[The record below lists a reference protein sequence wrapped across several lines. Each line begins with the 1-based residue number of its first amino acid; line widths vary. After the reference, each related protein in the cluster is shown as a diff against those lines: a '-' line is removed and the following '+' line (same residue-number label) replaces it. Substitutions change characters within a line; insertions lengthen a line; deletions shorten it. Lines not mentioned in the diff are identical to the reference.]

1 MKGKFLSLAL
11 LLLYFNLTIAQEK
24 KKDSIKTEQLKEVVV
39 TAQFTPT
46 SEKNAV
52 YKVTTINQ
60 KTIQS
65 KAITNLT
72 DLLQQELNMDF
83 SFNPVFGAGIE
94 INGISK
100 ENIKILVD
108 GVPLIGRVNG
118 VLNLNQINLDNIERI
133 EIIEG
138 PVSVFYGTDAMGGII
153 NLITKKDQKKSV
165 TGNVSTMY
173 QTINLKDINASIGL
187 KDGKSTFQFGAGYTY
202 FNGINTDTIRK
213 RSFSWPTSR
222 RYYKEFKFLQDL
234 GNFQLQ
240 FKSNFSDELVETLG
254 EIKHHKATDI
264 NYTTRRFDNSLNLQ
278 GTLNNKQ
285 FIDFTVAY
293 LNYDRFDTSYKFVP
307 ATNTIT
313 LIEDNPNANANYFD
327 TFFLKL
333 QYANSNKQKPLN
345 YVIGLEYEKDFGKGN
360 RILNNKQQ
368 VENISAYTSINYK
381 IGDNLELQPAVRYTH
396 NNTFGNF
403 FSPAFNAKY
412 KMDNQ
417 NILRFAYGNGY
428 RAPSIKEL
436 YLDWHP
442 TFGPFT
448 YNITGNENLKL
459 ETSHSFILDYSLYRT
474 INTSNTLKIE
484 PSISYNQVKDLIGL
498 TELVNFSRHYINL
511 NEMKSL
517 NIVIK
522 TNYNVADKLQLNLG
536 FSYLGRYLEYTDTFN
551 SGGFMFTP
559 SANLSVNYNYK
570 PMDIAFNI
578 FYKYSGKRKGH
589 YIEEV
594 NGTDVLK
601 ESTRQDFSNLDASVS
616 KSFFKNKWNLA
627 LGAKDIF
634 NVKDIETFNQI
645 GVAHERNS
653 QLMGTS
659 YFIKL
664 NYKF

>member
-1 MKGKFLSLAL
+1 MKGKFLSLGL
-11 LLLYFNLTIAQEK
+11 LLLFFNLVNGQEI

-39 TAQFTPT
+39 TAQYAPT

-52 YKVTTINQ
+52 YKVNVINR
-60 KTIQS
+60 KTIES
-65 KAITNLT
+65 KAVTNLT
-72 DLLQQELNMDF
+72 DLLRQELNMDI

-100 ENIKILVD
+100 QNIKILVD

-153 NLITKKDQKKSV
+153 NLITKKEQQKNV
-165 TGNVSTMY
+165 TGNVSAMY
-173 QTINLKDINASIGL
+173 ETINLKDIDAFIGL

-202 FNGINTDTIRK
+202 FNGINTDTTNIR
-213 RSFSWPTSR
+213 SLNWPTSR
-222 RYYKEFKFLQDL
+222 KYYREFKFLQDL
-234 GNFQLQ
+234 GKFKLQ
-240 FKSNFSDELVETLG
+240 FKSNFSDELVNTLG

-264 NYTTRRFDNSLNLQ
+264 DYTTRRFDNSLNFQ
-278 GTLNNKQ
+278 GKLKNNQ
-285 FIDFTVAY
+285 FIDFTIAY

-307 ATNTIT
+307 ATNIST
-313 LIEDNPNANANYFD
+313 LIVDNPNANANYFD
-327 TFFLKL
+327 TFFSKM
-333 QYANSNKQKPLN
+333 QYANSNNNKKLN
-345 YVIGLEYEKDFGKGN
+345 YVVGLEYEKYFGKGN
-360 RILNNKQQ
+360 RILDYKQQ
-368 VENISAYTSINYK
+368 IENISGYTSFNYK
-381 IGDNLELQPAVRYTH
+381 INDNFEIQPAVRYTI
-396 NNTFGNF
+396 NNSFGSF

-412 KMDNQ
+412 KIDNQ
-417 NILRFAYGNGY
+417 NSFRFAYGNGY

-448 YNITGNENLKL
+448 YNIVGNKDLKL
-459 ETSHSFILDYSLYRT
+459 ETSHSFILNYTMYKT

-484 PSISYNQVKDLIGL
+484 PNISYNQVENLIGL

-511 NEMKSL
+511 NQMKSL
-517 NIVIK
+517 NFALKSSYQIQD
-522 TNYNVADKLQLNLG
+522 YLQMNFG
-536 FSYLGRYLEYTDTFN
+536 FSYLGRYLEYSKDFN
-551 SGGFMFTP
+551 SGGFMFIP
-559 SANLSVNYNYK
+559 SANFSLNYQYK
-570 PMDIAFNI
+570 PMDMVFNI
-578 FYKYSGKRKGH
+578 YYKYSGKRKGH

-594 NGTDVLK
+594 NGEDVLK
-601 ESTRQDFSNLDASVS
+601 EATRQDFSNLDASLS
-616 KSFFKNKWNLA
+616 KNFFHKKWQIA
-627 LGAKDIF
+627 IGAKNIF

-653 QLMGTS
+653 QLMGSS
-659 YFIKL
+659 YFIKF